1 MPVADELDALIDE
14 LDQAIANESGDNTE
28 KSPTIA
34 GPPDHAAHSSSAD
47 PLDLILGSP
56 PRSTR
61 VKRLRDSDVVQQF
74 RRDLLEGTVRTERLV
89 QFLAVVGAVVKRVL
103 RQG

>member
-14 LDQAIANESGDNTE
+14 LDQAIAIESEDHTE
-28 KSPTIA
+28 KSPTIVD
-34 GPPDHAAHSSSAD
+34 PPDNAAHSRAAD

-89 QFLAVVGAVVKRVL
+89 QFLSVVGAVVKRVL
-103 RQG
+103 RQS